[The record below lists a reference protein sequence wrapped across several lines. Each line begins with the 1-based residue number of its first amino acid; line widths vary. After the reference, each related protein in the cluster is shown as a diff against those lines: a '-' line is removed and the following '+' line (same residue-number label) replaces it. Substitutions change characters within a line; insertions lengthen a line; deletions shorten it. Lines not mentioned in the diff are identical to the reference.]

1 MRKAWPLLLI
11 LLLLIV
17 FLPLAV
23 AGAAAWY
30 LQQQGVTPRA
40 LAPYAER
47 RSLGHNPA
55 IEGIGRFLA
64 RTLQWL
70 DRGAPG
76 LPGSLPA
83 GLGAQPDATSAPPG
97 RVVLV
102 GSSEEAH
109 QAFAAALP
117 GDVITFL
124 PGTYR
129 FAPRAPAALRPGAEG
144 RSVTV
149 RAITPGSVVIEM
161 NAVEGF
167 LVQAPFWTF
176 ENLIIRGVCGEHAS
190 CEHAFHVVGKAH
202 SFAAVNN
209 TITDFNAHFKI
220 NGDGEAF
227 PDRGRIEANT
237 LSNASVRRT
246 SNPVTPIDIV
256 AASGWKVERNLIS
269 DFIKGEGDRISY
281 GAFAK
286 GAGGNNVFSHNAVL
300 CEHKLGRQPGQR
312 VGLSLGGGG
321 TGKDYCRDRRC
332 ITEQDG
338 SELSGNL
345 IASCSDAGIYLNG
358 AAASVLLHNSV
369 IDTAGVQLRY
379 LVTSARAEGNLIDGA
394 ISTRDGALLR
404 ETDNLADPIAYS
416 YAGYHRLRS
425 LFVDSAAFDFSWVG
439 EAPRR
444 AAPGS
449 SGAPKHDL
457 CGSGRAQAPAYG
469 AFEDYRVCLQPRKA
483 GPG

>member
-1 MRKAWPLLLI
+1 MRKVWLFLLLPVV
-11 LLLLIV
+11 LT
-17 FLPLAV
+17 LAV
-23 AGAAAWY
+23 AGAGAWY

-40 LAPYAER
+40 LAPYVER
-47 RSLGHNPA
+47 RSLGHNPT
-55 IEGIGRFLA
+55 IEAIGRLLA
-64 RTLQWL
+64 RTLHRL
-70 DRGAPG
+70 DRGEAG

-83 GLGAQPDATSAPPG
+83 GLGAQPGATPAPPG

-109 QAFAAALP
+109 QAFGAALP

-129 FAPRAPAALRPGAEG
+129 FAGRAPAALRPGAVG

-149 RAITPGSVVIEM
+149 RAITPGSVIIEM

-167 LVQAPFWTF
+167 LVHAPFWTF
-176 ENLIIRGVCGEHAS
+176 ENLVIRGVCGDHAS

-220 NGDGEAF
+220 NGEGGTF
-227 PDRGRIEANT
+227 PDRGRIEGNT

-246 SNPVTPIDIV
+246 ANPVTPIDIV
-256 AASGWKVERNLIS
+256 AASGWRVERNVIS
-269 DFIKGEGDRISY
+269 DFIKGQGDRISY

-286 GAGGNNVFSHNAVL
+286 GGGAANVFSHNAVL
-300 CEHKLGRQPGQR
+300 CEHKLAGHGGQR

-338 SELSGNL
+338 SELSDNL

-358 AAASVLLHNSV
+358 AAATVLLHNSV

-379 LVTSARAEGNLIDGA
+379 PVTSARAEGNLIDGA
-394 ISTRDGALLR
+394 FTTRDGAVLR
-404 ETDNLADPIAYS
+404 ETDNLAAPIAYS
-416 YAGYHRLRS
+416 YAGYHRLRG
-425 LFVDSAAFDFSWVG
+425 LFGDSAAFDFSWDG

-449 SGAPKHDL
+449 PGAPRQDL
-457 CGSGRAQAPAYG
+457 CGSARAQAPAYG
-469 AFEDYRVCLQPRKA
+469 AFEDFQACLQPRKA
-483 GPG
+483 APG

>member
-1 MRKAWPLLLI
+1 MRKARPLLLLLLLI
-11 LLLLIV
+11 L
-17 FLPLAV
+17 FPLAL
-23 AGAAAWY
+23 AGAGAWY

-40 LAPYAER
+40 LAPYVER
-47 RSLGHNPA
+47 RSLGHNPT

-64 RTLQWL
+64 RTLHWL
-70 DRGAPG
+70 DRGEPS
-76 LPGSLPA
+76 LPGALPA
-83 GLGAQPDATSAPPG
+83 GLGAQPGATPAPPG

-102 GSSEEAH
+102 GSSDEAH

-129 FAPRAPAALRPGAEG
+129 FAARAPAALRPGAEG
-144 RSVTV
+144 SRVTV
-149 RAITPGSVVIEM
+149 RAITPGSVIIEM

-167 LVQAPFWTF
+167 LVHAPFWTF
-176 ENLIIRGVCGEHAS
+176 ENLVIRGVCGEHAS

-220 NGDGEAF
+220 NGDGGAF
-227 PDRGRIEANT
+227 PDRGRIEGNT

-286 GAGGNNVFSHNAVL
+286 GGGAGNVFSHNAVL
-300 CEHKLGRQPGQR
+300 CEHKLGGHGGQR

-358 AAASVLLHNSV
+358 AAATVMLHNSV

-379 LVTSARAEGNLIDGA
+379 PVTSACAEGNLIDGA
-394 ISTRDGALLR
+394 ISTRDGAVLR
-404 ETDNLADPIAYS
+404 AADNLSAPIAYS
-416 YAGYHRLRS
+416 YAGYHRLRN
-425 LFVDSAAFDFSWVG
+425 LFADSAAFDFSWDG

-444 AAPGS
+444 AAPVS
-449 SGAPKHDL
+449 SGAPTHDL
-457 CGSGRAQAPAYG
+457 CGNARAQAPAYG
-469 AFEDYRVCLQPRKA
+469 AFEDFQACLQPRKA
-483 GPG
+483 SPG